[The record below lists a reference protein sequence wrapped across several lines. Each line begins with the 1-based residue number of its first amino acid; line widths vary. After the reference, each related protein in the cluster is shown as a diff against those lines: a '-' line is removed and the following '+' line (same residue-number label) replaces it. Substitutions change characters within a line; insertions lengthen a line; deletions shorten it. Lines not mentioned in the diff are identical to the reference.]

1 MGLIVQKFGGSSV
14 ADAERIKRV
23 AKRVAETYD
32 AGNNVIVVVS
42 AMGDTTDDLI
52 ELAAQLTD
60 KPAKREMDMLL
71 STGEQQ
77 SIALLTMALCSIGYK
92 AVSLNG
98 SQAGFV
104 TDGVY
109 GKAKIEHINSER
121 LEDELGKGNI
131 CVVAGFQGI
140 DAVGDINTLG
150 RGGSDTSAA
159 ALAIALSADVCEI
172 FTDVNGVY
180 TADPR
185 IVPKAHKLPVI
196 SYDEMLEMAAMG
208 AGVLHPRS
216 VELAKQF
223 GLKLHVRSSFNHEE
237 GTIVQE
243 TKISGDTNMNNKHIE
258 LEKDVVVAGVANDTD
273 VIKITIF
280 GVPDKPGVAADIFTS
295 LAAERVNVDM
305 IVQSGTKNNCQDIS
319 FTTSKGDRDRVE
331 SVMTQTVTELEAEGY
346 RVEDAVAKISI
357 VGAGMISHP
366 GVAAKMFKV
375 LSDNQ
380 CNINIISTS
389 EIKISCIIDSANTQK
404 AVQALHTAFDLDIK

>member
-121 LEDELGKGNI
+121 LEGELGKGNI

-258 LEKDVVVAGVANDTD
+258 LEKDVVVAGVAHDTD

-319 FTTSKGDRDRVE
+319 FTRSEERRVGKE
-331 SVMTQTVTELEAEGY
+331 CRSRWSPY
-346 RVEDAVAKISI
+346 
-357 VGAGMISHP
+357 H
-366 GVAAKMFKV
+366 
-375 LSDNQ
+375 
-380 CNINIISTS
+380 
-389 EIKISCIIDSANTQK
+389 
-404 AVQALHTAFDLDIK
+404 